1 MINIYGIK
9 NCDTMKKAIAW
20 LNDNNVDYHF
30 HDYKKHGA
38 PRDMID
44 QAIKIHGWDIVIN
57 KRGTTWRQLDDAV
70 KQSMND
76 ENALMIAMENPSI
89 IKRPL
94 LAQGDDYHI
103 GFSADHYSEIFK
115 S

>member
-1 MINIYGIK
+1 
-9 NCDTMKKAIAW
+9 MKKAIAW
-20 LNDNNVDYHF
+20 LNDNNIDYHF

-38 PRDMID
+38 PHDIIG
-44 QAIKIHGWDIVIN
+44 QAIKTHGWDIIIN
-57 KRGTTWRQLDDAV
+57 KRGTTWRQLNDAV

-76 ENALMIAMENPSI
+76 DNALTIAMNNPSI

-94 LAQGDDYHI
+94 LITDGDIHI
-103 GFSADHYSEIFK
+103 GFSADHYAEIFK